1 MPSGKGTY
9 WANKALDEVLGGV
22 DFTPPATVYAALYT
36 AAPSAGGGG
45 TEVTGGSYTRVAITN
60 DLTHWPSASGGS
72 KSNALTIT
80 FPTASADWGT
90 IVAVALFDASSGGNE
105 LYFGTLTLSKVVSN
119 GDTAQFA
126 AGALAVTET

>member
-1 MPSGKGTY
+1 MSSGKGTY
-9 WANKALDEVLGGV
+9 WANTALDEVLGGV
-22 DFTPPATVYAALYT
+22 NFTPPATVYAALFT

-45 TEVTGGSYTRVAITN
+45 TEVTGGSYARVPITN
-60 DLTHWPSASGGS
+60 DLTHWPAASGGS
-72 KSNALTIT
+72 KVNGLTIT

-90 IVAVALFDASSGGNE
+90 VVAVALFDASTSGNE

-126 AGALAVTET
+126 ASALAVTET

>member
-9 WANKALDEVLGGV
+9 WANKALDEALGGV
-22 DFTPPATVYAALYT
+22 DFTPPPTLYIALYT

-45 TEVTGGSYTRVAITN
+45 TEVSGGSYARVAVTN

-80 FPTASADWGT
+80 FPTATADWGT
-90 IVAVALFDASSGGNE
+90 VVAVAIMDASSGGNE
-105 LYFGTLTLSKVVSN
+105 LYFGSLTQSKVVSN

-126 AGALAVTET
+126 ASALTVTET